1 MRTKKRYLLTALFAV
16 LIASLMAFA
25 GCGNNSG
32 ESTKPEEPTSTEKP
46 ESNLPSQS
54 EEDPTEKVYT
64 VTFDLCTELNTTKIS
79 PKKVKYGNRIEKPE
93 VYVIGDN
100 EDNWV
105 ITGWYMEET
114 YETEWDFLFD
124 SVEGDT
130 VLYAKWKSDPQYNV
144 RYFAGNAETPTY
156 ETKIKKGLTAAEC
169 DDRFGGYEVLGY
181 YTSPDFTTEY
191 DFATPVTQATD
202 IYVKL
207 SDYIYFT
214 PKFISAFSAHNATA
228 ALTADGSAIDVS
240 YTLKDN
246 YIYRGDLDFAL
257 NGNEL
262 IEIVYKLDGGARVD
276 IYWFASK
283 SDGTPV
289 EGQANFNEVTKN
301 CGLASHYTEITADED
316 GWTHAVFDLT
326 KPRAYVDGKI
336 KTPLTD
342 IATLKGFRIDVDGET
357 KDPAVLTIKYVKG
370 KQKPPRTGFDVN
382 YHVGDDIVYTDDVTS
397 GEVAVRPAD
406 ADITLGRKVEGYYT
420 TPDFTTEYD
429 FGNAITGATD
439 IYVKLSDYF
448 YLDGGML
455 AKFETVAG
463 ATTQLNEDGT
473 LSMKGANAAFIHKKN
488 LNIALG
494 ETNAI
499 EIKVKVTSVGRVDL
513 WVFGE
518 YLLDGV
524 KKESFDYGNT
534 YTAYY
539 GDNVRCSIS
548 PADENGYAIYKFDLT
563 KPFNNDADGK
573 AFAYTVIKG
582 FRIDIVGGNA
592 DTNELRIESVKAV
605 ENEVTYRVNY
615 YLGSEL
621 KGTADVKKG
630 ETAPALAD
638 EKAAFGKQIIGYY
651 TDEALT
657 ETFDLTS
664 AITANT
670 NLYVKLS
677 DYMYLNGAMLDTFGA
692 VANATKTLNADGTL
706 TMAGP
711 NGAFIHKKGLNL
723 AMGDLNK
730 IEIRAKITNPG
741 GLFGMYLFGKY
752 VFDGTEGEST
762 DYGQTYTHYVG
773 VDSQGWTCSAPD
785 DEGYVTMTFDLA
797 YVEGSAGAKDLKYNV
812 INGLRIDVI
821 AQSGVTAEYVI
832 DYVKAV

>member
-1 MRTKKRYLLTALFAV
+1 MRTKKRYLLSALFAV

-54 EEDPTEKVYT
+54 EEDSTEKVYT

-156 ETKIKKGLTAAEC
+156 ETKVKKGLTAAEC

-181 YTSPDFTTEY
+181 YTSADFTTEY

-357 KDPAVLTIKYVKG
+357 KDPAVLTIKCVKG

-382 YHVGDDIVYTDDVTS
+382 YHVGEDIVYTDDVTS

-420 TPDFTTEYD
+420 DPEFAAEYD
-429 FGNAITGATD
+429 FNAAITGTTD

-455 AKFETVAG
+455 AKFESIAG

-473 LSMKGANAAFIHKKN
+473 LSMKGGNAAFIHKKN

-499 EIKVKVTSVGRVDL
+499 EIKVKVTSVGRVDM

-524 KKESFDYGNT
+524 KKESYDYGGDN

-539 GDNVRCSIS
+539 GDSVRCTIS

-573 AFAYTVIKG
+573 SFAYTVIKG
-582 FRIDIVGGNA
+582 FRIDIVGGDA
-592 DTNELRIESVKAV
+592 ETNELRIESVKAV

-657 ETFDLTS
+657 EAFDLTS

-677 DYMYLNGAMLDTFGA
+677 DYMYLNGAMLDTFVA
-692 VANATKTLNADGTL
+692 VSAGKTLNADGTL
-706 TMAGP
+706 TIFG
-711 NGAFIHKKGLNL
+711 GGYIYIKGINFSL
-723 AMGDLNK
+723 GETVNK
-730 IEIRAKITNPG
+730 IEIRLKTTGRTDI
-741 GLFGMYLFGKY
+741 Y
-752 VFDGTEGEST
+752 VFGEYVLDGSAAESN
-762 DYGQTYTHYVG
+762 DFGQANTFYRGLTT
-773 VDSQGWTCSAPD
+773 QGWTTSDAG
-785 DEGYVTMTFDLA
+785 EGYVIMTYDLA
-797 YVEGSAGAKDLKYNV
+797 YSENGKPAKELKYN
-812 INGLRIDVI
+812 ILKGFRIDAPDGTIV
-821 AQSGVTAEYVI
+821 